1 MGIGYLPQDASIFRG
16 LTVEGNIKAVLEL
29 SEKDPDKREQRLDYL
44 LDEFSISHLRQ
55 SPAVALSGGERRRVE
70 IARALAMSPK
80 FLLLDEPLAGIDPIA
95 VGEIR
100 ELISHLKEMNIDE
113 DAYRSASVAVEKLEA
128 RIKKYKNRL
137 QDKKRHRDGEHE
149 PMFAQQYILNAEED
163 SGEDTPL
170 IIAEM
175 PSEISRLSVGEAVMR
190 MDLADVP
197 LMMFRNASNGELN
210 VVYKRHDGHVG
221 WIDPSRKMA

>member
-1 MGIGYLPQDASIFRG
+1 MPITITGKHLEVGDSLRDFIGQELRKVVSHYMGGDI
-16 LTVEGNIKAVLEL
+16 LEAQVTI
-29 SEKDPDKREQRLDYL
+29 SKSHISKEKSAFKID
-44 LDEFSISHLRQ
+44 ISVHISRNF
-55 SPAVALSGGERRRVE
+55 VAHCHGQ
-70 IARALAMSPK
+70 
-80 FLLLDEPLAGIDPIA
+80 
-95 VGEIR
+95 
-100 ELISHLKEMNIDE
+100 DE
-113 DAYRSASVAVEKLEA
+113 DAYRSATVAVEKLEA